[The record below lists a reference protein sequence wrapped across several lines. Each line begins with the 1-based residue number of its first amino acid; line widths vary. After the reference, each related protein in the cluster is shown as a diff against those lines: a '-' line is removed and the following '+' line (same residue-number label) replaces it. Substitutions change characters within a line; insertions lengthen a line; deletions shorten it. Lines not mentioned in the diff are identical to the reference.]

1 MPRLSFKKIAIAFL
15 VLFLLSRSSKI
26 IAFLKNLEWESW
38 FTMEPLANSP
48 PLQRYIATLAVL
60 ALLYVTIVKILMKK
74 K

>member
-15 VLFLLSRSSKI
+15 ILFLLSRSSKI
-26 IAFLKNLEWESW
+26 IAFLEDLEWESW

-60 ALLYVTIVKILMKK
+60 ALIYVTIVKLLMKK

>member
-15 VLFLLSRSSKI
+15 ILLLLSRSSKI
-26 IAFLKNLEWESW
+26 IAYLSDLEWESW

-60 ALLYVTIVKILMKK
+60 ALIYVTIVKLLMKK